1 MSINL
6 LLEQMNFSF
15 LIQYDLLPKAQRQN
29 LWGSV
34 LKKKKKWPIF
44 YEILILC
51 NKELILLSKISGN
64 SSFLSFLAMTLI
76 VAILLCDSLL
86 LLT

>member
-6 LLEQMNFSF
+6 LIKQMNLSF
-15 LIQYDLLPKAQRQN
+15 LIQYDLLPKAQRWN

-34 LKKKKKWPIF
+34 LKQTNKQTWPIF

-51 NKELILLSKISGN
+51 SNELILLSKISGN
-64 SSFLSFLAMTLI
+64 YSFLSFLAMTLI
-76 VAILLCDSLL
+76 V
-86 LLT
+86 

>member
-6 LLEQMNFSF
+6 LIKQMNLSF
-15 LIQYDLLPKAQRQN
+15 LIQYDLLPKAQRWN

-34 LKKKKKWPIF
+34 LKKKKKKWPIF

-51 NKELILLSKISGN
+51 SNELILLSKISGN

-76 VAILLCDSLL
+76 V
-86 LLT
+86 

>member
-6 LLEQMNFSF
+6 LIKQMNLSF
-15 LIQYDLLPKAQRQN
+15 LIQYDLLPKAQGWN

-34 LKKKKKWPIF
+34 LKQTNKQTWPIF

-51 NKELILLSKISGN
+51 SNELILLSKISGN

-76 VAILLCDSLL
+76 V
-86 LLT
+86 

>member
-6 LLEQMNFSF
+6 LIKQMNLSF
-15 LIQYDLLPKAQRQN
+15 LIQYDLLPKAQRWN

-34 LKKKKKWPIF
+34 LKNKQTNKQTWPIF

-51 NKELILLSKISGN
+51 SNELILLSKISGN

-76 VAILLCDSLL
+76 V
-86 LLT
+86 

>member
-6 LLEQMNFSF
+6 LLEQMDFSF
-15 LIQYDLLPKAQRQN
+15 LTQYDLLPKAQRQN

-34 LKKKKKWPIF
+34 LKKKKWPIF

-76 VAILLCDSLL
+76 VAILSCDSLL

>member
-6 LLEQMNFSF
+6 LIKQMNLSF
-15 LIQYDLLPKAQRQN
+15 LIQYDLLPKAQRWN

-34 LKKKKKWPIF
+34 LKKKKKTWPIF

-51 NKELILLSKISGN
+51 SNELILLSKISGN

-76 VAILLCDSLL
+76 V
-86 LLT
+86 

>member
-6 LLEQMNFSF
+6 LIKQMNLSF
-15 LIQYDLLPKAQRQN
+15 LIQYDLLPKAQRWN

-34 LKKKKKWPIF
+34 LKQTNKQTWPIF

-51 NKELILLSKISGN
+51 SNELILLSKISGN

-76 VAILLCDSLL
+76 V
-86 LLT
+86 

>member
-6 LLEQMNFSF
+6 LIEQMNLSF
-15 LIQYDLLPKAQRQN
+15 LIQYDLLPKAQRWN

-34 LKKKKKWPIF
+34 LKKKEIWPIF

-51 NKELILLSKISGN
+51 SNELILLLKISGN

-76 VAILLCDSLL
+76 V
-86 LLT
+86 

>member
-6 LLEQMNFSF
+6 LIKQMNLSF
-15 LIQYDLLPKAQRQN
+15 LIQYDLLPKAQRWN

-34 LKKKKKWPIF
+34 LKQTNKQTWPIF

-51 NKELILLSKISGN
+51 SNELILLSKISGH

-76 VAILLCDSLL
+76 V
-86 LLT
+86 

>member
-6 LLEQMNFSF
+6 LIEQMNLSF
-15 LIQYDLLPKAQRQN
+15 LIQYDLLPKAQRWN

-34 LKKKKKWPIF
+34 LKKKEILPIF

-51 NKELILLSKISGN
+51 SNELILLSKISGN

-76 VAILLCDSLL
+76 V
-86 LLT
+86 